1 MTAYTELE
9 NNLEALKLNA
19 IREYLPNYL
28 EGDKQ
33 LSLAEILKQ
42 LTDKE
47 LNYRKQRS
55 ARMSIHTA
63 HFPYQKEIK
72 DFDFNFQPSVD
83 KEKITN
89 LMSMEFVEN
98 ARNVLFIGSSGV
110 GKTHLATGLGVE
122 ACKNHLSTYF
132 VNCHELIERLKLAYQ
147 ENRLEPMLKNY
158 LRYKLLIID
167 EIGYLP
173 IDNLGSNLFFQLIS
187 RRYEKKSIIVTTNIP
202 LSKWGQTFSNPT
214 IANAILDRLV
224 HHSEI
229 FKISGKSYR
238 MKDYTEQ
245 HTKQHL
251 NRWKKY
257 IFKPVISDN
266 FKSVLT
272 LFFGS

>member
-1 MTAYTELE
+1 
-9 NNLEALKLNA
+9 
-19 IREYLPNYL
+19 
-28 EGDKQ
+28 
-33 LSLAEILKQ
+33 
-42 LTDKE
+42 
-47 LNYRKQRS
+47 
-55 ARMSIHTA
+55 
-63 HFPYQKEIK
+63 
-72 DFDFNFQPSVD
+72 
-83 KEKITN
+83 
-89 LMSMEFVEN
+89 
-98 ARNVLFIGSSGV
+98 
-110 GKTHLATGLGVE
+110 
-122 ACKNHLSTYF
+122 
-132 VNCHELIERLKLAYQ
+132 AYQ

-251 NRWKKY
+251 NR
-257 IFKPVISDN
+257 
-266 FKSVLT
+266 
-272 LFFGS
+272 